1 MSNEHNGN
9 GASPPQPPSVFVSQP
24 KLLPPLRNASLHH
37 RNNQQSK
44 KDSDP
49 SRPSM
54 PATATA
60 AAVAVRLGRGHN
72 LFLRNQP
79 STSSNYSS
87 STNSYSTTQP
97 TSITPSITTNGYHT
111 PSNGSGG
118 GYHRQHLR
126 ARGGIYATTTTAQ
139 QDIVRLERDLEK
151 LLLRPHGRHR
161 QAGLSTGIHNT
172 LDPHQNNHNGNGNN
186 INDHHQENGNRRNLF
201 MRYSKADLMGGGS
214 HHDILNED
222 VRTDQTRIA
231 AIMGSILEVV
241 ERHKLATQLPFAGD
255 ILGVLSVPF
264 SQSPV
269 NVNDCQQALDIFDY
283 IRERFKQLD
292 PIDNFEQIMFCCRLL
307 KLGQLK
313 LKMRLVATLKLML
326 APCMGNPNF
335 LPSSFAAFHAL
346 VYTLVDAFSSASSS
360 LANTILERPYSR
372 HEEEFDHIQSSI
384 FDLLDKLAS
393 GNIIP
398 LVGVE
403 WDRYFIIP
411 QHHVIEDVN
420 DEHADDNNKVDQ
432 SNDMIPVLV
441 ARYCVVEALCRSL
454 MPNTHSNKLDSA
466 SKAAIG
472 KLIIEKFLPRYWQEP
487 DTQLE
492 PAYTIVLY
500 VLSECATD
508 WFINATN
515 EELRQPSSS
524 VSLLLNFVQEKLTA
538 SSLQTYLPD
547 WHDNMNQR
555 SVYINTI
562 SMILSILSVTSL
574 KDPQPNSLRSSP
586 NHSPRPSSAYNM
598 DSATWPPPPSPSFE
612 DSIRDQLS
620 TKSGTDNKSDFFAW
634 RHTVSTFKSYF
645 ETFWNSPLNDLVIQ
659 VITDIINDGTWEQV
673 TQMYENLAFNMINDE
688 NHTIGEK
695 IVHATL
701 STFLDRL
708 VSTYPTPTPALSQLL
723 YRLSQTYRTVFYRPV
738 ITCAASDDEHKI
750 ATQLT
755 MITCLRKYLSGV
767 QFWMQDAEMINVVLL
782 SDLGSKKAA
791 KEKAALDAEIALMKW
806 GSTTLGQ
813 CVIAMEFMWSI
824 KELREKQS
832 DTNRNMEEDE
842 IAKKFLI
849 DLERRLAVFMT
860 AKEKLVLIPIPLR
873 VILCNIFLDA
883 RFFCNTTHRP
893 GWLSRAIDWAT
904 QPVATAEFFRDTNH
918 NNNNNNDDDI
928 DEVETNSPSST
939 PDDRKAAA
947 AAARTSAILHHHYLD
962 DVTLMFQRIRI
973 TYAMTVDQ
981 LENETNEV
989 LEYGDRPVS
998 TLPRPSPASHTTP
1011 LSTANTTTASSSPM
1025 EDLIDTL
1032 VTTAIIDE
1040 SSSFPVHTK
1049 RRQCMADMYPISRA
1063 AAASLD
1069 LNPPRPSNTV
1079 LASKFAK
1086 KRLEDMPSVHQDPF
1100 GAVFSLLV
1108 AVFTSL
1114 TTHEFGRLVHP
1125 LWERYID
1132 DRNPRAF
1139 VPAAFL
1145 LMQCAEKVP
1154 KNVVEAFTHDFYSSD
1169 PFRRL
1174 SAVEKQAALAGYRF
1188 NILAQEYIPTS
1199 SRKRPFRGDGGAF
1212 STPFVPTDLGSNRFT
1227 MDEPRWMA
1235 KLKHASN
1242 FPIELKRQIQEL
1254 GWDDDDQG
1262 EEHEALKK
1270 VLTPLAL
1277 LPSFY
1282 LEEEDEPNEGGDGTG
1297 LGGGRGGG
1305 ENETRHVNVSKIIA
1319 RRKRAATVHALTSA
1333 NLSMVDLLGDDF
1345 GGVSSALREL
1355 LEMFLRDDPA
1365 LFLRPFLGDLGKS
1378 KINHQR
1384 ELLTRLRYLVDLR
1397 SKLPPGFSYI
1407 LFNYLAGMLKWL
1419 TRENKEDGLVLMT
1432 LIHPILAEL
1441 ALSTNELSTRDLR
1454 KSKIEHLL
1462 ASTGRFWFTNEQPAS
1477 MFPRGLTDTRTP
1489 FSILDVPWDIF
1500 SVAMLRI
1507 SHIQFL
1513 TNFLARYPREVYAV
1527 KKTLQDYEPL
1537 IAFLPYGGP
1546 NGSTSRKKKRSS
1558 FQPGAPDT
1566 YFPDINLRKR
1576 RDTTFVFEEEE
1587 QQANTKLDIL
1597 KPVPRIS
1604 QQEED
1609 VGLLSALRARVWLR
1623 FIDTLLIGLNKN
1635 YNDRNELERIL
1646 KGVNMI
1652 IMEHNMDFEIIGQAL
1667 ILYTRVV
1674 TKFKRLFLG
1683 SRGHGIFLPALFKV
1697 FCEVERFSHVRSAIT
1712 FAWCRF
1718 YAVHEETFV
1727 FQMLGALVPVI
1738 LNAYDKSTSL
1748 GAWMTDNLFTLM
1760 QSMHNPPRLGATSD
1774 VLGLQ
1779 LQVELDDHERSVQ
1792 ERIDAVSN
1800 PMAMPL
1806 STTILKP
1813 LARSVTAPIVPLV
1826 VSDYDNRPFLLQ
1838 NFVKLFLTI
1847 IAYDP
1852 GSLRAEQFVKM
1863 MRHMLPRFCVL
1874 GNLTSLVSEGIAAL
1888 IEVFAKFSKNAKPAA
1903 ATANT
1908 SGHTGAPHIN
1918 ITIPHF
1924 FEDRNNNTNAGQGAS
1939 GGYDTSGMGSGAHG
1953 NSSNNNTGNNTSR
1966 PESTQHAYGKQWQQN
1981 DRLTIK
1987 KEFVLLVNEFLKC
2000 HGVLTETNHEKM
2012 ANIIRIIMRDYASI
2026 RGAICPTDWIK
2037 SYLVDALQ
2045 SMVDM
2050 RNYTKSFKTM
2060 LLQIYAQLRTQ
2071 WKTVELADVY
2081 EGFAIILENGQG
2093 KAINMN
2099 DIAGLMMD
2107 KFVSFGLSIATRL
2120 SDWESGQEAHTKFC
2134 NVLVRLIVAIMENS
2148 TQDVLREIEQL
2159 QPSVLLI
2166 GKIII
2171 PMCLQYDLRWDYSSI
2186 SVIRRYRPEPT
2197 ANWMRLMAYISK
2209 CCSQAS
2215 LLKSKSSGFSLSALT
2230 SNIGQTTSGS
2240 SGGGSGP
2247 HDGVGGAS
2255 GAAADMGEVL
2265 SDPKDK
2271 KQQTPTAIAHLFS
2284 LSIVAMKVILLRG
2297 AKSLDKVRGSW
2308 VQVAYFLKGALIFGQ
2323 TLKTLKPRSG
2333 RSTPRMPLSPGLSP
2347 PSAFP
2352 PPSPITPDSNHTSF
2366 LQNNNSTA
2374 NGTNTNSNVPLS
2386 TAILYDYAT
2395 WCFLE
2400 FVICYKSPLK
2410 LFLRSFLDEK
2420 LNEMGSRVSPSGS
2433 RSNSMLNSPSSMG
2446 SRRSNRWKSWGHND
2460 TGGES
2465 SEDHQQQQ
2473 QQQPD
2478 SSPTCGLGLHIPNN
2492 NPPPASPSL
2501 SVHPPSIDSSLA
2513 NEAAGGSPRSPRSPS
2528 YQRGSSSQRKRRPTS
2543 GGNPAST
2550 ELHVIHAETI
2560 TALMNIQNALGYRT
2574 TLPWGTDHLQNHT
2587 QQQSIP
2593 WTYRAAVSKVSY
2605 EWRLIM
2611 QLYSQLVDASMIS
2624 SSNKLPTTPTTT
2636 S

>member
-1 MSNEHNGN
+1 MSNDHRGN
-9 GASPPQPPSVFVSQP
+9 GSSTSPPPPPPSSQSPSPVASQP
-24 KLLPPLRNASLHH
+24 RLLPPLRNASLHH
-37 RNNQQSK
+37 RNNHQQS
-44 KDSDP
+44 DG

-79 STSSNYSS
+79 STSSS
-87 STNSYSTTQP
+87 STTNSSYMTQP
-97 TSITPSITTNGYHT
+97 TSVVPSTNG
-111 PSNGSGG
+111 SSAGGGG

-151 LLLRPHGRHR
+151 ILLRPHGRHR
-161 QAGLSTGIHNT
+161 QASFSGSHNT
-172 LDPHQNNHNGNGNN
+172 PDTNEETTATGG
-186 INDHHQENGNRRNLF
+186 GVKRNLF
-201 MRYSKADLMGGGS
+201 MRYSRADLMSDNNGP
-214 HHDILNED
+214 INED
-222 VRTDQTRIA
+222 MRTDQSRIA
-231 AIMGSILEVV
+231 AIMSSIMEVV

-269 NVNDCQQALDIFDY
+269 NVSDCQQALDIFDY
-283 IRERFKQLD
+283 IRERFKHLD

-313 LKMRLVATLKLML
+313 LKMRLISTLKLML

-346 VYTLVDAFSSASSS
+346 VYTLVDALASASTFS
-360 LANTILERPYSR
+360 ANATFERPHSR

-384 FDLLDKLAS
+384 LDLLDKLAN
-393 GNIIP
+393 GNLIP
-398 LVGVE
+398 LVGGTD
-403 WDRYFIIP
+403 WDRYFIP
-411 QHHVIEDVN
+411 NGDSGTV
-420 DEHADDNNKVDQ
+420 
-432 SNDMIPVLV
+432 PVQV
-441 ARYCVVEALCRSL
+441 ARYCVVEALCKSL
-454 MPNTHSNKLDSA
+454 MPNTHTDKLDPL
-466 SKAAIG
+466 SKAAVG
-472 KLIIEKFLPRYWQEP
+472 KLVIQKLLPRYWQEP
-487 DTQLE
+487 DTQLA

-500 VLSECATD
+500 VLSESATD
-508 WFINATN
+508 WFVNASD
-515 EELRQPSSS
+515 EDLRLSSS
-524 VSLLLNFVQEKLTA
+524 AVSLLLTFVQEKLTA
-538 SSLQTYLPD
+538 SGLQTFLPD
-547 WHDNMNQR
+547 WHDNSNQR
-555 SVYINTI
+555 SVYANTV
-562 SMILSILSVTSL
+562 SMLLSVMAVTSF
-574 KDPQPNSLRSSP
+574 KEPQPSSRRSSP
-586 NHSPRPSSAYNM
+586 YHSPRPSSAYNFNEV
-598 DSATWPPPPSPSFE
+598 WPE
-612 DSIRDQLS
+612 DLRDQLS
-620 TKSGTDNKSDFFAW
+620 TQSGSIGGGGDKSDMLAW

-645 ETFWNSPLNDLVIQ
+645 ESFWNSPLNDLVVH
-659 VITDIINDGTWEQV
+659 VITETISDGNWTQI
-673 TQMYENLAFNMINDE
+673 TQMYENLSLNMDDDISN
-688 NHTIGEK
+688 K
-695 IVHATL
+695 IVTATL
-701 STFLDRL
+701 PALIDRL
-708 VSTYPTPTPALSQLL
+708 VKSYPPPTPALSQLL
-723 YRLSQTYRTVFYRPV
+723 FRLSQAYRTVFYRLV
-738 ITCAASDDEHKI
+738 IACAASDDEHKVS
-750 ATQLT
+750 TKLT
-755 MITCLRKYLSGV
+755 MISCLRKYLSGV
-767 QFWMQDAEMINVVLL
+767 QFWMHDAEMINVVLL
-782 SDLGSKKAA
+782 SDLGSKKA
-791 KEKAALDAEIALMKW
+791 KEKASEMDDGEIKW
-806 GSTTLGQ
+806 GSSTIGQ
-813 CVIAMEFMWSI
+813 CAIAMEFMWAI

-832 DTNRNMEEDE
+832 DPSRNMEEDE

-893 GWLSRAIDWAT
+893 GWLSRALDWAT
-904 QPVATAEFFRDTNH
+904 QPVATSEFFRDANS
-918 NNNNNNDDDI
+918 NNNNDDA
-928 DEVETNSPSST
+928 SSEK
-939 PDDRKAAA
+939 KAT
-947 AAARTSAILHHHYLD
+947 ARTSTILHHHFLD

-989 LEYGDRPVS
+989 TDFGDRPVS
-998 TLPRPSPASHTTP
+998 TLARPSPPT
-1011 LSTANTTTASSSPM
+1011 SSSPT
-1025 EDLIDTL
+1025 EDLIEILATEDN
-1032 VTTAIIDE
+1032 
-1040 SSSFPVHTK
+1040 SNSNFPVHTK
-1049 RRQCMADMYPISRA
+1049 RRQCMAEMYPISRA

-1069 LNPPRPSNTV
+1069 LNPPQSPNIV
-1079 LASKFAK
+1079 LASKLAK
-1086 KRLEDMPSVHQDPF
+1086 KRLEEMPSVHQDPF
-1100 GAVFSLLV
+1100 GAIFSLLV

-1114 TTHEFGRLVHP
+1114 TTQEFSRLVYP
-1125 LWERYID
+1125 LWERFID

-1154 KNVVEAFTHDFYSSD
+1154 KSVVETFTHDFYSSD

-1174 SAVEKQAALAGYRF
+1174 SAVEKQASLAGYRF
-1188 NILAQEYIPTS
+1188 NILAQEYIQTS

-1227 MDEPRWMA
+1227 LDEPRWMA

-1277 LPSFY
+1277 LPSLY
-1282 LEEEDEPNEGGDGTG
+1282 LEEEEEPMNDGGDGTG
-1297 LGGGRGGG
+1297 LGRGG
-1305 ENETRHVNVSKIIA
+1305 ENDSRHISVSKIIA
-1319 RRKRAATVHALTSA
+1319 RRKRAATVHALTAA

-1355 LEMFLRDDPA
+1355 LETFLRDDPA

-1407 LFNYLAGMLKWL
+1407 LFNYLSGMLKWL
-1419 TRENKEDGLVLMT
+1419 TRESKEDGLVLMT

-1441 ALSTNELSTRDLR
+1441 AMSTNELSTRDLR
-1454 KSKIEHLL
+1454 KHKIEHLL
-1462 ASTGRFWFTNEQPAS
+1462 VSTGRFWFTNEQPAS
-1477 MFPRGLTDTRTP
+1477 MFPRGLTDAKTP
-1489 FSILDVPWDIF
+1489 FSILDIPWEIF

-1537 IAFLPYGGP
+1537 SSQGP
-1546 NGSTSRKKKRSS
+1546 KKRSS
-1558 FQPGAPDT
+1558 FQPGAFET
-1566 YFPDINLRKR
+1566 YFPDVSFRMR
-1576 RDTTFVFEEEE
+1576 RDTTFVFEEVKRQENE
-1587 QQANTKLDIL
+1587 DIGGL
-1597 KPVPRIS
+1597 KPTPRKS

-1609 VGLLSALRARVWLR
+1609 VAMLSALRARVWLR
-1623 FIDTLLIGLNKN
+1623 FIDTLLLGLNKN
-1635 YNDRNELERIL
+1635 YNDRSELERIL

-1667 ILYTRVV
+1667 ILYTRIV
-1674 TKFKRLFLG
+1674 TRFKRLFLG
-1683 SRGHGIFLPALFKV
+1683 NRGHGIFLPALFKV
-1697 FCEVERFSHVRSAIT
+1697 FCEVERFPHVRSAIT

-1727 FQMLGALVPVI
+1727 FQMLGTLVPII
-1738 LNAYDKSTSL
+1738 LNAYTRSTSL
-1748 GAWMTDNLFTLM
+1748 GAWMTDNLFGLM
-1760 QSMHNPPRLGATSD
+1760 QAMHHPPRLGATSD

-1779 LQVELDDHERSVQ
+1779 LQVELDDHERSIQ
-1792 ERIDAVSN
+1792 ERIDAASN

-1813 LARSVTAPIVPLV
+1813 LTRSVTAPIVPLV
-1826 VSDYDNRPFLLQ
+1826 ISDYDNRPFFLQ

-1874 GNLTSLVSEGIAAL
+1874 GNLTGLVSEGIAAL

-1908 SGHTGAPHIN
+1908 GGHSGAPHIN
-1918 ITIPHF
+1918 ITIPHLF
-1924 FEDRNNNTNAGQGAS
+1924 DDRGNNLNDEGNPTV
-1939 GGYDTSGMGSGAHG
+1939 G
-1953 NSSNNNTGNNTSR
+1953 NSRT
-1966 PESTQHAYGKQWQQN
+1966 ESTQHAYGKQWQQN

-1987 KEFVLLVNEFLKC
+1987 KEFVLLVNEFFKC
-2000 HGVLTETNHEKM
+2000 HGVLSEANHEKM

-2037 SYLVDALQ
+2037 SYLVDSLQ

-2050 RNYTKSFKTM
+2050 RNYTRPFKTM
-2060 LLQIYAQLRTQ
+2060 LLQIYSQLRTQ
-2071 WKTVELADVY
+2071 WKTAEIADLY
-2081 EGFAIILENGQG
+2081 EGFAIMLENGQG

-2099 DIAGLMMD
+2099 DIAGLM
-2107 KFVSFGLSIATRL
+2107 VERYVAFGMSIATRL
-2120 SDWESGQEAHTKFC
+2120 SDWESSQDAHTKFC
-2134 NVLVRLIVAIMENS
+2134 NALVRLIVAIMENS
-2148 TQDVLREIEQL
+2148 TQDVLRELEQM

-2166 GKIII
+2166 GKILI
-2171 PMCLQYDLRWDYSSI
+2171 PMCLQYDLRRDYNPI
-2186 SVIRRYRPEPT
+2186 SVVRRYRPEPT
-2197 ANWMRLMAYISK
+2197 ANWMRLMAYVSK

-2230 SNIGQTTSGS
+2230 SNIGQNA
-2240 SGGGSGP
+2240 GGGSGQ
-2247 HDGVGGAS
+2247 DGT
-2255 GAAADMGEVL
+2255 AAEMGEVL

-2284 LSIVAMKVILLRG
+2284 LSIVAMKIILLRG
-2297 AKSLDKVRGSW
+2297 AKSLDKVKGSW
-2308 VQVAYFLKGALIFGQ
+2308 VQVAYFIKGALIFGQ
-2323 TLKTLKPRSG
+2323 TLKTLKPRTSG
-2333 RSTPRMPLSPGLSP
+2333 RSSPRVPSSPGLSP
-2347 PSAFP
+2347 PNQNFNP
-2352 PPSPITPDSNHTSF
+2352 PASPLTPDSGHTTF
-2366 LQNNNSTA
+2366 LQQSSS
-2374 NGTNTNSNVPLS
+2374 NGLPLS
-2386 TAILYDYAT
+2386 TAVLYDYAT

-2400 FVICYKSPLK
+2400 FVVCYKSPLI
-2410 LFLRSFLDEK
+2410 LFLHSFLDEK
-2420 LNEMGSRVSPSGS
+2420 LSEMGGHVSPSGA
-2433 RSNSMLNSPSSMG
+2433 RSHSMLNTPSSMG
-2446 SRRSNRWKSWGHND
+2446 SRRSRWRSWRQD
-2460 TGGES
+2460 TGES
-2465 SEDHQQQQ
+2465 SAEQQQQ
-2473 QQQPD
+2473 QQAEG

-2492 NPPPASPSL
+2492 NNSNAHPPPASPSL
-2501 SVHPPSIDSSLA
+2501 SIHPPSIDLSFDSPK
-2513 NEAAGGSPRSPRSPS
+2513 EGFGSPRSSR
-2528 YQRGSSSQRKRRPTS
+2528 RGSNQQQQQQRQRPTS
-2543 GGNPAST
+2543 GGAPAST

-2560 TALMNIQNALGYRT
+2560 TALMNIQNTLGYKT
-2574 TLPWGTDHLQNHT
+2574 TLPWGTDHLQSHS
-2587 QQQSIP
+2587 QQQPRP
-2593 WTYRAAVSKVSY
+2593 WTYRSAVSKVTY

-2611 QLYSQLVDASMIS
+2611 QLYYQLVDASSANNI
-2624 SSNKLPTTPTTT
+2624 NKIPTTPTTT
-2636 S
+2636 N

>member
-1 MSNEHNGN
+1 MSSDHSGN
-9 GASPPQPPSVFVSQP
+9 GGTPPPAIVSQP

-37 RNNQQSK
+37 RNQQK
-44 KDSDP
+44 KENEST
-49 SRPSM
+49 RPSM

-79 STSSNYSS
+79 SS
-87 STNSYSTTQP
+87 STNSSYTTP
-97 TSITPSITTNGYHT
+97 PSSSS
-111 PSNGSGG
+111 SNS

-126 ARGGIYATTTTAQ
+126 ARGGIYAATTTVQ
-139 QDIVRLERDLEK
+139 QDILRLERDLEK
-151 LLLRPHGRHR
+151 VLLRPHGRHR
-161 QAGLSTGIHNT
+161 QASLSGSNNT
-172 LDPHQNNHNGNGNN
+172 IDGTTEDSG
-186 INDHHQENGNRRNLF
+186 GKRNLF
-201 MRYSKADLMGGGS
+201 LRYSKADLMS
-214 HHDILNED
+214 VPTDVINED
-222 VRTDQTRIA
+222 IRTDQSRIA
-231 AIMGSILEVV
+231 AIMNSILEIV

-255 ILGVLSVPF
+255 ILGVLSIPF
-264 SQSPV
+264 SQTPI
-269 NVNDCQQALDIFDY
+269 NLDDCQQALDIFDY

-346 VYTLVDAFSSASSS
+346 VYTLVDALSSASFAS
-360 LANTILERPYSR
+360 TERPQSR
-372 HEEEFDHIQSSI
+372 HEEEFDHIQSSVL
-384 FDLLDKLAS
+384 DLLDKLAN
-393 GNIIP
+393 GTLIP
-398 LVGVE
+398 LVGTQ
-403 WDRYFIIP
+403 WDRYFIP
-411 QHHVIEDVN
+411 YGDGN
-420 DEHADDNNKVDQ
+420 
-432 SNDMIPVLV
+432 SIPVTV

-454 MPNTHSNKLDSA
+454 MPSTYTKSDPTSR
-466 SKAAIG
+466 SAIG
-472 KLIIEKFLPRYWQEP
+472 KLLIQKLLPRYWEEP
-487 DTQLE
+487 ESQLE

-500 VLSECATD
+500 VLSESATD
-508 WFINATN
+508 WFVEASG
-515 EELRQPSSS
+515 EDLRQSTSA

-538 SSLQTYLPD
+538 SNLQTYLPD
-547 WHDNMNQR
+547 WHDDINQR
-555 SVYINTI
+555 AVYSNTI
-562 SMILSILSVTSL
+562 SMILSILSITSF
-574 KDPQPNSLRSSP
+574 KEQQPNSRRSSP
-586 NHSPRPSSAYNM
+586 HHSPQPSAYNFT
-598 DSATWPPPPSPSFE
+598 DSFTE
-612 DSIRDQLS
+612 DQISMNSND
-620 TKSGTDNKSDFFAW
+620 KSDVLIW
-634 RHTVSTFKSYF
+634 RHAINTVKAYF
-645 ETFWNSPLNDLVIQ
+645 ESYWNSPLNDLVVE
-659 VITDIINDGTWEQV
+659 VITETVEDGSWDQITC
-673 TQMYENLAFNMINDE
+673 MYENLAFNFDE
-688 NHTIGEK
+688 HIGEK
-695 IVHATL
+695 IVMATL
-701 STFLDRL
+701 PTFIKRL
-708 VSTYPTPTPALSQLL
+708 VSSYPTPTPALSRLL
-723 YRLSQTYRTVFYRPV
+723 FRISQTYRTIFYRPV
-738 ITCAASDDEHKI
+738 IVCAASDDEHKVS
-750 ATQLT
+750 TSLT
-755 MITCLRKYLSGV
+755 MISCVRKYLSGV
-767 QFWMQDAEMINVVLL
+767 QLWMQDAEMINVVLL
-782 SDLGSKKAA
+782 SDLGSKKA
-791 KEKAALDAEIALMKW
+791 KEKVEEGETKW

-813 CVIAMEFMWSI
+813 CVIAMEFMWAI

-832 DTNRNMEEDE
+832 DPTRNMEEDE

-873 VILCNIFLDA
+873 VILCNVFLEA

-904 QPVATAEFFRDTNH
+904 QPVATAEFFRDA
-918 NNNNNNDDDI
+918 NNAD
-928 DEVETNSPSST
+928 SPE
-939 PDDRKAAA
+939 RKAAV
-947 AAARTSAILHHHYLD
+947 RSSAVLHHHYLD

-981 LENETNEV
+981 LENESNET
-989 LEYGDRPVS
+989 LDYGDRPVS
-998 TLPRPSPASHTTP
+998 TLNRPNNPAT
-1011 LSTANTTTASSSPM
+1011 PM
-1025 EDLIDTL
+1025 EELID
-1032 VTTAIIDE
+1032 AITPDDGQL
-1040 SSSFPVHTK
+1040 FPVHTK
-1049 RRQCMADMYPISRA
+1049 RRQCMADMYSISRA

-1069 LNPPRPSNTV
+1069 LSPPHTHDFV
-1079 LASKFAK
+1079 MASKLAK
-1086 KRLEDMPSVHQDPF
+1086 KRLEEMSSIHQDPF

-1114 TTHEFGRLVHP
+1114 TSQEFARLIFP
-1125 LWERYID
+1125 LWERFID

-1154 KNVVEAFTHDFYSSD
+1154 KSVVETFTHDFYSSD

-1174 SAVEKQAALAGYRF
+1174 SAIEKQSSLSGYRF

-1277 LPSFY
+1277 LPSLY
-1282 LEEEDEPNEGGDGTG
+1282 LEEEEEPMNEGGDTSA
-1297 LGGGRGGG
+1297 GRD
-1305 ENETRHVNVSKIIA
+1305 ESKHVNISKIIA
-1319 RRKRAATVHALTSA
+1319 RRKRAATVHALTVA

-1355 LEMFLRDDPA
+1355 LESFLRDDPA
-1365 LFLRPFLGDLGKS
+1365 LFLRPFLGDLGKA
-1378 KINHQR
+1378 KITQQR

-1454 KSKIEHLL
+1454 KHKIEHLL
-1462 ASTGRFWFTNEQPAS
+1462 VSTGRFWFTNEQPAS
-1477 MFPRGLTDTRTP
+1477 MFPRCLTDTKTP
-1489 FSILDVPWDIF
+1489 FSILDIPWDIF

-1527 KKTLQDYEPL
+1527 KKTLQDYEP
-1537 IAFLPYGGP
+1537 IVIPGT
-1546 NGSTSRKKKRSS
+1546 NKRAS
-1558 FQPGAPDT
+1558 FQHGLVDT
-1566 YFPDINLRKR
+1566 YFPNIALRKR

-1587 QQANTKLDIL
+1587 RQENKNIDGL
-1597 KPVPRIS
+1597 KPMPRVS

-1609 VGLLSALRARVWLR
+1609 VGMLSALRARVWLR

-1635 YNDRNELERIL
+1635 YNDRSELERIL

-1667 ILYTRVV
+1667 ILYTRIV
-1674 TKFKRLFLG
+1674 TRFKRLFL
-1683 SRGHGIFLPALFKV
+1683 SNRGHGIFLPALFKV
-1697 FCEVERFSHVRSAIT
+1697 FCEVERFPHVRSAIT

-1727 FQMLGALVPVI
+1727 FQMLGTLVPII
-1738 LNAYDKSTSL
+1738 LNAYSKSTPL
-1748 GAWMTDNLFTLM
+1748 GAWMTDNLFCLM
-1760 QSMHNPPRLGATSD
+1760 QAMHNPPRLGATSD

-1792 ERIDAVSN
+1792 ERIDAASN
-1800 PMAMPL
+1800 PMTMPL

-1813 LARSVTAPIVPLV
+1813 LAKSVTAPIVPLV

-1863 MRHMLPRFCVL
+1863 MRHMLPRFCML
-1874 GNLTSLVSEGIAAL
+1874 GNLTGLVSEGIAAL

-1903 ATANT
+1903 ATAST
-1908 SGHTGAPHIN
+1908 GGHSGAPHIN
-1918 ITIPHF
+1918 ITIPHLF
-1924 FEDRNNNTNAGQGAS
+1924 DDQNNTR
-1939 GGYDTSGMGSGAHG
+1939 T
-1953 NSSNNNTGNNTSR
+1953 
-1966 PESTQHAYGKQWQQN
+1966 ESTQHAYGKQWQQN

-1987 KEFVLLVNEFLKC
+1987 KEFVLLVNEFFKC

-2012 ANIIRIIMRDYASI
+2012 ASIIRIVMRDYASI
-2026 RGAICPTDWIK
+2026 RGVICPTDWIK
-2037 SYLVDALQ
+2037 NYLVDSLQ

-2050 RNYTKSFKTM
+2050 RNYTKPFKTM
-2060 LLQIYAQLRTQ
+2060 LLQIYGQLRAQ
-2071 WKTVELADVY
+2071 WKTVEIGDLY

-2099 DIAGLMMD
+2099 DIAGIMMD
-2107 KFVSFGLSIATRL
+2107 RFVSFGLSIATRL
-2120 SDWESGQEAHTKFC
+2120 SDWESNLEAHTKFC
-2134 NVLVRLIVAIMENS
+2134 NALARLIVAIMENS

-2159 QPSVLLI
+2159 PPSVLLI

-2171 PMCLQYDLRWDYSSI
+2171 PVCLQYDLRWDYSAI
-2186 SVIRRYRPEPT
+2186 TVVRRYRPEPT
-2197 ANWMRLMAYISK
+2197 ANWMQLMAYISK

-2230 SNIGQTTSGS
+2230 SNIGQNA
-2240 SGGGSGP
+2240 
-2247 HDGVGGAS
+2247 GGAANQD
-2255 GAAADMGEVL
+2255 GAVSEMNEVL

-2284 LSIVAMKVILLRG
+2284 LSIVAMKIILLRG
-2297 AKSLDKVRGSW
+2297 AKSLDKVKGSW
-2308 VQVAYFLKGALIFGQ
+2308 VQIAYFIKGALVFGQ
-2323 TLKTLKPRSG
+2323 TLKTLKPRTSG
-2333 RSTPRMPLSPGLSP
+2333 RTSPRMPSSPGLSP
-2347 PSAFP
+2347 PSAWP
-2352 PPSPITPDSNHTSF
+2352 GSPVTPDSVQTSF
-2366 LQNNNSTA
+2366 LRS
-2374 NGTNTNSNVPLS
+2374 SNAPLS
-2386 TAILYDYAT
+2386 TAVLYDYAT

-2400 FVICYKSPLK
+2400 FVVCYKSPLI
-2410 LFLRSFLDEK
+2410 LFLRGFLDEK
-2420 LNEMGSRVSPSGS
+2420 LSEMGGRRVAS
-2433 RSNSMLNSPSSMG
+2433 RSNSMQNSPAS
-2446 SRRSNRWKSWGHND
+2446 SRRSKWKSWGHDVGND
-2460 TGGES
+2460 VQ
-2465 SEDHQQQQ
+2465 EDIQHPQ
-2473 QQQPD
+2473 
-2478 SSPTCGLGLHIPNN
+2478 SSPTCGLGLHIPNQQQQQQQQ
-2492 NPPPASPSL
+2492 PPSPSL
-2501 SVHPPSIDSSLA
+2501 SVHPPSDWSA
-2513 NEAAGGSPRSPRSPS
+2513 DET
-2528 YQRGSSSQRKRRPTS
+2528 RGSIRSSRRGSNNHQRRPTS
-2543 GGNPAST
+2543 GPAST
-2550 ELHVIHAETI
+2550 ELHIIQAEAI
-2560 TALMNIQNALGYRT
+2560 TALMNIQNCLGYKT
-2574 TLPWGTDHLQNHT
+2574 ALPWGTDHLHT
-2587 QQQSIP
+2587 QQQSRP

-2611 QLYSQLVDASMIS
+2611 QLYSQLIEASS
-2624 SSNKLPTTPTTT
+2624 TKLPTTPTT